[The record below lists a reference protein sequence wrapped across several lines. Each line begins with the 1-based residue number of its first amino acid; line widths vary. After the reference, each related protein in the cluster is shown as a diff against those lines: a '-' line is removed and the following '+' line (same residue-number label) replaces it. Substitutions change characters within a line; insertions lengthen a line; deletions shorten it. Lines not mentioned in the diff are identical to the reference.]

1 MSADGRSGEGSAEQ
15 SGGLPAVQPGALS
28 AEQSGAVPADQ
39 SGAVPGEQPAALP
52 AGLSGEVTASR
63 RVVISSVT
71 GKPIPWESE
80 ESAPAGQSARDAEL
94 LRNLPP
100 HWGR

>member
-1 MSADGRSGEGSAEQ
+1 MSERPAAPGEPARGSAGQ
-15 SGGLPAVQPGALS
+15 RRSTPGPGSS
-28 AEQSGAVPADQ
+28 APVA
-39 SGAVPGEQPAALP
+39 PAA
-52 AGLSGEVTASR
+52 SG

-71 GKPIPWESE
+71 GKPIPWEAE
-80 ESAPAGQSARDAEL
+80 EAAPRGTSAHDAEL

>member
-28 AEQSGAVPADQ
+28 AEL

-80 ESAPAGQSARDAEL
+80 ESDEPEDADRGGDEESENPAQ
-94 LRNLPP
+94 
-100 HWGR
+100 

>member
-28 AEQSGAVPADQ
+28 AEL